1 MYTSRIARGKVPEYP
16 RPVPDIDVDEIP
28 ICEDTIVYEQW
39 TDDGETHADERAK
52 KRQKR
57 RQEVAETYLRG
68 GEIMILTASLKGP
81 FEGWKNP
88 WAKKRQ
94 RGAEKSGLEVPETTV
109 RNTRPRFMRPLEA
122 VKGSENDPIDLEDN
136 EALPIDVSDSKDQ
149 PPNPFNAKN
158 QAARITLGEQ
168 EPSSTKRVED
178 WLKTSDVYS
187 RRPRS
192 NPGSFPTPASRP
204 PTRDRQSPRAT
215 TSPIRA
221 KPSHQ
226 PDVQGQKVPMLG
238 TNKDAPS
245 SRPGTASSA
254 PTHES
259 PRRAEAAI
267 LEAKRK
273 SLQVVPPSTNLPAFE
288 YRRCRRDDKK
298 ASANQR
304 LSGDPKPKDAE
315 SPRVSEPPKEP
326 ENGTSNGKDKS
337 MSKPVLSTE
346 TSKTSTVHNIPS
358 AQAPAP
364 NLEPVVS
371 NAQSTNDLLQELPS
385 ASRSEVQV
393 AQPATTR
400 PGGQEAD
407 GDEQDVSG
415 RKPDNATFGKLQGT
429 NTADVVAPVPSLD
442 TPVRELETQE
452 MIAAIKPFDFSTIKK
467 PQAPLTRPSPAT
479 ATKVKPTKSGKRASF
494 AVEHPTSD
502 DSQTSI
508 KAGLKVK
515 KAGMATHVEKSR
527 VKVGLFEEKTAAT
540 GPESEQVNADF
551 LNESLPSLSSMFG
564 GRRNSAPKS
573 ILKSSNAISSAPA
586 PSGNTT
592 STSMKQDAQMP
603 SEQPGQN
610 GINVDLMN
618 EDDNFDLDAAIDDL
632 GSYLGTWDA
641 EEEAA
646 RVAAAK

>member
-28 ICEDTIVYEQW
+28 ICQDTIVYEQW
-39 TDDGETHADERAK
+39 TDDVETHADERAK

-88 WAKKRQ
+88 WAKKKQ
-94 RGAEKSGLEVPETTV
+94 KRGEKYGLEVPETGL
-109 RNTRPRFMRPLEA
+109 RNNRPRIIQPFEA

-158 QAARITLGEQ
+158 QAARITLGGQ
-168 EPSSTKRVED
+168 EPSSTKRVEE

-192 NPGSFPTPASRP
+192 HPGSSPTPATRP
-204 PTRDRQSPRAT
+204 PTRDRQSPPAT
-215 TSPIRA
+215 TSSIPL

-226 PDVQGQKVPMLG
+226 SDVQGQEVPMLG
-238 TNKDAPS
+238 INKDAPS
-245 SRPGTASSA
+245 SRPGTASSG

-267 LEAKRK
+267 LEAKRR
-273 SLQVVPPSTNLPAFE
+273 SLQVVPPSTSLPAFE

-298 ASANQR
+298 PFGNQR
-304 LSGDPKPKDAE
+304 LSGEPKPKDTE
-315 SPRVSEPPKEP
+315 SARVSEPSKEP
-326 ENGTSNGKDKS
+326 ENDPSNGKDKS

-358 AQAPAP
+358 AQAPGP

-385 ASRSEVQV
+385 ASRSEVQA
-393 AQPATTR
+393 AQPAPTR
-400 PGGQEAD
+400 PDAQGAYA
-407 GDEQDVSG
+407 DEQGVLG
-415 RKPDNATFGKLQGT
+415 RKPENAVFDKPKA
-429 NTADVVAPVPSLD
+429 TADVVAPVPSLD

-452 MIAAIKPFDFSTIKK
+452 MIAGIKPFDFSTIKK

-508 KAGLKVK
+508 KAGLKVR
-515 KAGMATHVEKSR
+515 KAATAGHVGTTN
-527 VKVGLFEEKTAAT
+527 VKVALFEEKTTANGA
-540 GPESEQVNADF
+540 ESEQVHADF
-551 LNESLPSLSSMFG
+551 LNESLPSLASMFG

-592 STSMKQDAQMP
+592 STSMKQDAQLP

-610 GINVDLMN
+610 GIHVDLMN
-618 EDDNFDLDAAIDDL
+618 EDDKFDLDAAIDDL

-646 RVAAAK
+646 KVAAAK